1 MKAQFSIRITQ
12 EAADR
17 QAVRE
22 AIDINAQCAD
32 RRAANG
38 QKALFTQDSHFVV
51 VRGRQESEALHG
63 ATFAR
68 SARAFTRESRLV
80 DCDPLKFLR
89 LGIQSARLR
98 ANAAH
103 RAFGPE
109 NGAAPGVGRPRLNCS
124 MARWNTA
131 RHPA

>member
-38 QKALFTQDSHFVV
+38 QKALVTQDSHFVV

-68 SARAFTRESRLV
+68 SARAFARESRPV
-80 DCDPLKFLR
+80 DCDPLKF
-89 LGIQSARLR
+89 
-98 ANAAH
+98 
-103 RAFGPE
+103 FE
-109 NGAAPGVGRPRLNCS
+109 
-124 MARWNTA
+124 A
-131 RHPA
+131 RHPIGTAARKCCAPGLWPGKRRGAWSGTT